1 MTIQL
6 INIPFTKTDGVYRF
20 QDALNLTQSEID
32 ELGEAGIETMKQQR
46 FDNWLAFITAPSPE
60 AEPETEEQIDA

>member
-6 INIPFTKTDGVYRF
+6 INIPFTKTDGVHKL

-32 ELGEAGIETMKQQR
+32 ELGEAGIEAMKQQR
-46 FDNWLAFITAPSPE
+46 FDNWVAFITAPVP
-60 AEPETEEQIDA
+60 EEQINA